1 MRACCVSDPFIIT
14 TFGFTFGRPTP
25 DAPPGYMLLLELC
38 NNGDLGDLIYPAAG
52 KEQLQPEQMM
62 TIAGEMAEGLA
73 HLHSH
78 SVKHLD
84 M

>member
-1 MRACCVSDPFIIT
+1 
-14 TFGFTFGRPTP
+14 
-25 DAPPGYMLLLELC
+25 MLLLELC

-62 TIAGEMAEGLA
+62 TIAEEMAEGLA

-78 SVKHLD
+78 AVKHLD

>member
-1 MRACCVSDPFIIT
+1 MRLSPNSFSSQ
-14 TFGFTFGRPTP
+14 RPL
-25 DAPPGYMLLLELC
+25 ASLLLLELC
-38 NNGDLGDLIYPAAG
+38 NNGDLGDLIYPAPG
-52 KEQLQPEQMM
+52 REQLQPEQMM

>member
-1 MRACCVSDPFIIT
+1 
-14 TFGFTFGRPTP
+14 
-25 DAPPGYMLLLELC
+25 MLLLELC
-38 NNGDLGDLIYPAAG
+38 NNGDLGDLIYPTPG
-52 KEQLQPEQMM
+52 KEQLRPEQMM